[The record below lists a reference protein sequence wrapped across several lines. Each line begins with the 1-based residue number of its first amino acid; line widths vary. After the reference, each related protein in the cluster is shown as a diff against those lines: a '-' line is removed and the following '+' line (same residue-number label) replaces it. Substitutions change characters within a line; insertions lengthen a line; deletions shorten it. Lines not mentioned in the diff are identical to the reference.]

1 MQIYLFLFICGFFL
15 IYLSYKTIKMTETEI
30 INLGDI
36 VYKQQDISPAQLGI
50 TSRKINYWLDNNVVP
65 FVEKEQL
72 SNKLAKERT
81 KTKWIRLD
89 LSQAVWVCII
99 DTLSS
104 YGVSIESIAKLAA
117 SIWQNPREEKYADK
131 VLKEHIKHNKNQLS
145 EEQINGLKNN
155 LNDELLMENDIRTT
169 INPFTDMIKSALL
182 RESLPH
188 TMLYV
193 SATNDFDFLTG
204 DTELIL
210 KLSSVYLQHP
220 MISIPIV
227 PILAKVLAVDF
238 GNEKKELPYLTNIE
252 NQIRDIV
259 VFKRPKA
266 IEIAFEDER
275 ITPIT
280 ITEQHKNREQ
290 LARYILEHKIAKGSK
305 LLIDIRSQD
314 NYKLTLIK

>member
-1 MQIYLFLFICGFFL
+1 
-15 IYLSYKTIKMTETEI
+15 MTETEI
-30 INLGDI
+30 ITLGDI
-36 VYKQQDISPAQLGI
+36 VYNQRDISPAQLGI

-65 FVEKEQL
+65 FVQKQQP
-72 SNKLAKERT
+72 SNKLVKGVT

-104 YGVSIESIAKLAA
+104 YGVSIDRIAKLAA
-117 SIWQNPREEKYADK
+117 SIWQNPRVEKYADT
-131 VLKEHIKHNKNQLS
+131 VLRKHITHNKNQLS
-145 EEQINGLKNN
+145 QETINYLKTTLKDEQ
-155 LNDELLMENDIRTT
+155 LMKHYIRTI

-193 SATNDFDFLTG
+193 SQTNDFDFLEG

-220 MISIPIV
+220 MISIPLI

-238 GNEKKELPYLTNIE
+238 GNKKKDLPYLSNIE
-252 NQIRDIV
+252 KQIRDIV

-266 IEIAFEDER
+266 IEIAFKDER

-280 ITEQHKNREQ
+280 VTEQHKSKEQ
-290 LARYILEHKIAKGSK
+290 LSRYILEHKIAKGSK

-314 NYKLTLIK
+314 NYKLTLNK

>member
-1 MQIYLFLFICGFFL
+1 M
-15 IYLSYKTIKMTETEI
+15 
-30 INLGDI
+30 
-36 VYKQQDISPAQLGI
+36 
-50 TSRKINYWLDNNVVP
+50 
-65 FVEKEQL
+65 
-72 SNKLAKERT
+72 
-81 KTKWIRLD
+81 
-89 LSQAVWVCII
+89 
-99 DTLSS
+99 
-104 YGVSIESIAKLAA
+104 
-117 SIWQNPREEKYADK
+117 
-131 VLKEHIKHNKNQLS
+131 LKEHIKHNKNQLS
-145 EEQINGLKNN
+145 EELINGLKTN